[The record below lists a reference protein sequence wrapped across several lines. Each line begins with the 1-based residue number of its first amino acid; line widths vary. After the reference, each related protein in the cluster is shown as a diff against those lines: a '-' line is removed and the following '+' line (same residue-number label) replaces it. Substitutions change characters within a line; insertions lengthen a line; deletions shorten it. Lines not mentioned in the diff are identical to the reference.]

1 MWRFM
6 VGLGL
11 LLALA
16 GLVVVALGVAI
27 FVSSFGN
34 TLIAAGA
41 VFLSGGITLAAVGL
55 VMKQLLDMS
64 ERLDAAL
71 AGGTL
76 AAARPLD
83 AADEDFA
90 SSAESDLQD
99 EAEEYYEEE
108 EEEPAPAPAQPPRSY
123 VPPSFARQPAPA
135 PERPVAPPE
144 PYRPEPPRSE
154 FARPE
159 PARPEPSR
167 AEMPRTEQTRM
178 PEALQRGR
186 VLGRTPEG
194 EHFAD
199 RMRPQPAFVPPA
211 PEPEAP
217 VERAPERPVERA
229 PMVTRPFTPP
239 SRRPDQGVA
248 PVPPAAPAPSA
259 PAFTPPAPYAPP
271 APPAPVSAAEPTVLK
286 SGVVGGMAYTL
297 YSDGSIQAELP
308 DGALRFASLQEL
320 REHVARS
327 QQG

>member
-1 MWRFM
+1 M

-55 VMKQLLDMS
+55 VLKQLLDMS

-71 AGGTL
+71 AGGVL
-76 AAARPLD
+76 ASARPLD

-90 SSAESDLQD
+90 PAPGAALRDEPEDLY
-99 EAEEYYEEE
+99 EEEE
-108 EEEPAPAPAQPPRSY
+108 EEEPAPALPPRSF
-123 VPPSFARQPAPA
+123 VPPPFTRQPA
-135 PERPVAPPE
+135 PERPAALPE
-144 PYRPEPPRSE
+144 AYRPEPVRHEPPRAE
-154 FARPE
+154 PPRHEPPRPDFARPE
-159 PARPEPSR
+159 PAR
-167 AEMPRTEQTRM
+167 AEMPRTEQTRL

-199 RMRPQPAFVPPA
+199 RMRPQPSFVPPA

-217 VERAPERPVERA
+217 VERAPERPVERT

-239 SRRPDQGVA
+239 SRRPDQGAA
-248 PVPPAAPAPSA
+248 PV
-259 PAFTPPAPYAPP
+259 PP
-271 APPAPVSAAEPTVLK
+271 APPAPVAPPAAAEPSVLK

-308 DGALRFASLQEL
+308 DGTLRFASLQEL
-320 REHVARS
+320 RDHVARS
-327 QQG
+327 NQG